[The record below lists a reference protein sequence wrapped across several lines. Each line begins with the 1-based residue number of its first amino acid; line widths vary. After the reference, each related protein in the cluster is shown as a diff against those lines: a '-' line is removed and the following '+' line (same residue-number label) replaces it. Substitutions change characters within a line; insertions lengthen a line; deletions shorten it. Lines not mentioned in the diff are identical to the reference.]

1 MSEEAPPTRTD
12 ASYALP
18 SGDRGVAARTLI
30 EERLR
35 GVRRSVDR
43 DLAPVD
49 VVLRPTR
56 SESRTHLF
64 EEACELYW
72 TELGWEEETG
82 EEAVGSGGAEL
93 TEMVFPGLLAF
104 MDALLPRN
112 TNGEPDR
119 DREHR
124 DVAHD
129 FLLWL
134 AGRLVE
140 LRSARPEA
148 LEERARMRRQ
158 EATTDELIDLVAYRL
173 YGLTS
178 EEVERIQER

>member
-1 MSEEAPPTRTD
+1 VSEEAPPVRPDSGYT
-12 ASYALP
+12 LP
-18 SGDRGVAARTLI
+18 EGELGVAARTLI

-49 VVLRPTR
+49 IVLRPTKP
-56 SESRTHLF
+56 ESRTHLF

-72 TELGWEEETG
+72 TELGWEEQTG
-82 EEAVGSGGAEL
+82 EEAVGSGEREL

-112 TNGEPDR
+112 TNREPDR

-148 LEERARMRRQ
+148 PEERARLRRQ
-158 EATTDELIDLVAYRL
+158 EALTDELMDLVAYRL

-178 EEVERIQER
+178 SEVERIQER

>member
-1 MSEEAPPTRTD
+1 
-12 ASYALP
+12 
-18 SGDRGVAARTLI
+18 
-30 EERLR
+30 
-35 GVRRSVDR
+35 
-43 DLAPVD
+43 
-49 VVLRPTR
+49 
-56 SESRTHLF
+56 
-64 EEACELYW
+64 
-72 TELGWEEETG
+72 
-82 EEAVGSGGAEL
+82 
-93 TEMVFPGLLAF
+93 PGLLAF

>member
-1 MSEEAPPTRTD
+1 M
-12 ASYALP
+12 
-18 SGDRGVAARTLI
+18 AARTLI

-35 GVRRSVDR
+35 GMRRSVDR
-43 DLAPVD
+43 ELAPVD
-49 VVLRPTR
+49 IVLRQTKP
-56 SESRTHLF
+56 EARTHLF

-82 EEAVGSGGAEL
+82 EEAVGAGGREL

-104 MDALLPRN
+104 IDALLPRN
-112 TNGEPDR
+112 DNGEPDR
-119 DREHR
+119 DRERR

-140 LRSARPEA
+140 LRSANPGE
-148 LEERARMRRQ
+148 LSERTRLRRQ
-158 EATTDELIDLVAYRL
+158 EALTDELIDLVAYRL

-178 EEVERIQER
+178 QEVERIQEP